1 MSRTLERFIIFWS
14 WRQSSQIERIISSW
28 FISHSLRSTGIELG
42 WFPKNVVMRIVKSSS
57 ISKVPRSTFIWLS
70 ARSKYSG
77 HCCRGTSRR
86 ILTFLKWDVSDRII
100 RISTTSGDD
109 QTSIRVAETS
119 VDPLISGSSPILLPN
134 LEKAKVLSS
143 PEM

>member
-1 MSRTLERFIIFWS
+1 MSSTLERFIIFWS

-28 FISHSLRSTGIELG
+28 FISHSLRRTGIELG
-42 WFPKNVVMRIVKSSS
+42 WFPRNVDIRIVKSSS

-77 HCCRGTSRR
+77 HCCNGSSSR
-86 ILTFLKWDVSDRII
+86 ILTFLKWEVSDRLI
-100 RISTTSGDD
+100 RISMTSGDD

-119 VDPLISGSSPILLPN
+119 VDPLISGKSPIFLLN
-134 LEKAKVLSS
+134 LENANVLSS